1 MKRHPPLLLV
11 PPRHSFAT
19 GLCLRYDKPWAEGI
33 ADGRARTDG
42 GGKRPAVWFFAQ
54 DAMLRFRILEH
65 TADVG
70 FEAFGSTLPE
80 VFENAARALAH
91 LIAEPGE
98 VEPAEEVRMEVQGA
112 NPPDLLV
119 NWLSEILF
127 RHDAERWLF
136 HDFRVDS
143 LDDHAAAGIAW
154 GEKIDPARHRTNLM
168 VKAITY
174 HQLSLQQA
182 AGGWRA
188 QVYVDI

>member
-1 MKRHPPLLLV
+1 M
-11 PPRHSFAT
+11 S
-19 GLCLRYDKPWAEGI
+19 
-33 ADGRARTDG
+33 
-42 GGKRPAVWFFAQ
+42 
-54 DAMLRFRILEH
+54 RFRILEH

-91 LIAEPGE
+91 LIVDLASVKPGE
-98 VEPAEEVRMEVQGA
+98 EIRIEVQGA
-112 NPPDLLV
+112 NLPDLLV
-119 NWLSEILF
+119 NWLSEILY

-136 HDFRVDS
+136 CDFKVES
-143 LDDHAAAGIAW
+143 LDDHAVSGIAW
-154 GEKIDPARHRTNLM
+154 GEKLDQARHQTNLL

-174 HQLSLQQA
+174 HQLSLQQT